1 MSDAAIVKTG
11 GACALAGVLCGLA
24 GSVVGAI
31 HGLGGQEIAVHS
43 SEALMRLTQEQAP
56 YLVREWL
63 FLGYVVF
70 AVGEGVGL
78 YFLTR
83 GAGGPALWAFVSYL
97 VGAITGIVQDA
108 TIVAFVHQFPTDYAA
123 ADAATRVTLEPLARM
138 VVAVVDV
145 QQSVANVLLG
155 LGVGLYSIAIL
166 RTRVATKW
174 FALLGLFA
182 AAASMFYA
190 LVTASAPRLDGLQPP
205 AEHLFGFAVFWDL
218 WAGIIML
225 GFRPR
230 SLQGET
236 T

>member
-1 MSDAAIVKTG
+1 MSDTAVVKAG

-31 HGLGGQEIAVHS
+31 HGLGGQEIDVHGS
-43 SEALMRLTQEQAP
+43 DELLRLVQEQAH

-63 FLGYVVF
+63 FLAYVVF

-83 GAGGPALWAFVSYL
+83 GAGSLALWAFVAYFA
-97 VGAITGIVQDA
+97 GALTGIVQDA

-138 VVAVVDV
+138 VVAMVGV

-155 LGVGLYSIAIL
+155 IGVALYSIAIF

-174 FALLGLFA
+174 FALLGLLSA
-182 AAASMFYA
+182 AACVFYA
-190 LVTASAPRLDGLQPP
+190 LVTASAPHLAGLQPL

-225 GFRPR
+225 GFRASP
-230 SLQGET
+230 SQGELT
-236 T
+236 